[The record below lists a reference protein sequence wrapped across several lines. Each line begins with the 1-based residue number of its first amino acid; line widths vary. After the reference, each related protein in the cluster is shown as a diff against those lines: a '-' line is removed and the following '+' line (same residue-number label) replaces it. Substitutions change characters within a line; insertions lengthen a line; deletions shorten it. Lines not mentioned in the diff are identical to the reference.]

1 MSRRAPHGTHPGVTA
16 MLARVLCPSCCCP
29 SCCRWQ
35 RTSADRCR
43 HRRPLV

>member
-1 MSRRAPHGTHPGVTA
+1 

-29 SCCRWQ
+29 SCCRW
-35 RTSADRCR
+35 RRPPADRCR